1 MSIIR
6 YWEFDILVFMGLG
19 RSQRESRA
27 WSNGARE
34 QAWTC
39 HGHEKKVYNDCQL
52 NEKNW
57 SLEWTVTLKNRGD
70 LKEVHSKLTNRR
82 QVWTPQ
88 QFIR

>member
-1 MSIIR
+1 MII
-6 YWEFDILVFMGLG
+6 FFKFIILFSCEWAGVK
-19 RSQRESRA
+19 ESRA
-27 WSNGARE
+27 WSIGAME